1 MNDLREYAKNP
12 NVKAFLKAIRMGEG
26 TSDPKGYFRIVGGGE
41 FVKTNTHPRVRVY
54 IARYRVYSTAAG
66 AYQIIY
72 PTFRGLVRKYGF
84 IDFMPE
90 TQDLMAIALIVGVG
104 AITDVLAGNLDLAVK
119 KCSREWASLPGSK
132 AGQRVEKFED
142 VKAAYITAGG
152 TLA

>member
-12 NVKAFLKAIRMGEG
+12 NVRAFLRAIRLGEG
-26 TSDPKGYFRIVGGGE
+26 TSDPAGYFRIVGGGK
-41 FVKTNTHPRVRVY
+41 FVKTDTHPRVRVY

-84 IDFMPE
+84 KDFTPE

-104 AITDVLAGNLDLAVK
+104 AIAHVMAGNLGSAIQ

-142 VKAAYITAGG
+142 VKTAYITAGG